1 MNILRDSKRERLCYA
16 RPGSERPGFERPGF
30 TLVELLV
37 VIAIIGVLVALL
49 LPAVQAARES
59 ARRMQCSN
67 HVKQLALAA
76 HNYHD
81 TYLRF
86 PSGQPLGYYST
97 NWYSDAGARNGDRSC
112 WISPLLPF
120 IEQTTIW
127 SQVDAYLRQASPP
140 PHTCQQ
146 PFALVHV
153 KSWRCP
159 SDPNS
164 PKLSGLAQGV
174 HTNYVACHGSSFST
188 PTADPRGLKL
198 DGVFYGI
205 SNTNFAHI
213 TDGSS
218 NTAFMSECLVRPDTS
233 AHDIRG
239 RVWNSIHA
247 CMTFST
253 MHPPNSTVGDNPQ
266 GYCIAAPKM
275 PCATGSITNAYMLA
289 RSQHPAGV
297 NTAMA
302 DGSVRMTPNAINSV
316 VWLAQGTREGGEV
329 TE

>member
-1 MNILRDSKRERLCYA
+1 MNILRDLRRERPLLKRLFPKRQA
-16 RPGSERPGFERPGF
+16 F

-86 PSGQPLGYYST
+86 PAGEPLGFYSAT
-97 NWYSDAGARNGDRSC
+97 WYADVGNRNGDRSC

-120 IEQTTIW
+120 IEQNNIW
-127 SQVDAYLRQASPP
+127 SQVDTYLAQANPP

-146 PFALVHV
+146 PFSRVHV
-153 KSWRCP
+153 KAWRCP
-159 SDPNS
+159 TDPNS
-164 PKLSGLAQGV
+164 PKLSLLDQGV
-174 HTNYVACHGSSFST
+174 HANYVACHGSGYAT
-188 PTADPRGLKL
+188 PTADPRGLDL
-198 DGVFYGI
+198 NGVFYGI
-205 SNTNFAHI
+205 SKTSFANI
-213 TDGSS
+213 TDGTS
-218 NTAFMSECLVRPDTS
+218 NTAFMSECLVRQDTNV
-233 AHDIRG
+233 HDIRG
-239 RVWNSIHA
+239 RVWNAIHA
-247 CMTFST
+247 CMTFT
-253 MHPPNSTVGDNPQ
+253 TLYPPNSTVGDNVQ
-266 GYCIAAPKM
+266 SYCVPDKKM
-275 PCATGSITNAYMLA
+275 PCATASTTNAYMLA

-302 DGSVRMTPNAINSV
+302 DGSVRMITNSINTTA
-316 VWLAQGTREGGEV
+316 WLAMGTREGGEV
-329 TE
+329 NPE

>member
-1 MNILRDSKRERLCYA
+1 MSCVCKRERCVA
-16 RPGSERPGFERPGF
+16 SRAGF

-49 LPAVQAARES
+49 LPAVQAAREA

-76 HNYHD
+76 HNYHG

-86 PSGQPLGYYST
+86 PAGQPLGYYSSS
-97 NWYSDAGARNGDRSC
+97 WYPDVGARNGDRSC

-120 IEQTTIW
+120 IEQSTIW
-127 SQVDAYLRQASPP
+127 SQVDTYLAQASPP

-153 KSWRCP
+153 KTWRCP
-159 SDPNS
+159 SDPNA
-164 PKLSGLAQGV
+164 PKLSALAQGV
-174 HTNYVACHGSSFST
+174 HANYVACHGSGFAT
-188 PTADPRGLKL
+188 PTADPRGLNL

-205 SNTNFAHI
+205 SKTRFADI
-213 TDGSS
+213 TDGTS
-218 NTAFMSECLVRPDTS
+218 NTAFMSECLVRQDTT

-266 GYCIAAPKM
+266 GYCVVEKKM
-275 PCATGSITNAYMLA
+275 PCATGATTNAYLLA

-302 DGSVRMTPNAINSV
+302 DGSVRMITNSINTAA
-316 VWLAQGTREGGEV
+316 WLALGTREGGE
-329 TE
+329 TIPE

>member
-1 MNILRDSKRERLCYA
+1 MSMFRNSQRVRHGLTQ
-16 RPGSERPGFERPGF
+16 GF

-81 TYLRF
+81 TNLRF
-86 PSGQPLGYYST
+86 PAGQPLGYYSAT
-97 NWYSDAGARNGDRSC
+97 WYADVGNRNGDRSC
-112 WISPLLPF
+112 WISPLLPYV
-120 IEQTTIW
+120 EQTSMW
-127 SQVDAYLRQASPP
+127 GQVNAYLSQANPP

-153 KSWRCP
+153 KTWRCP
-159 SDPNS
+159 TDPNS
-164 PKLSGLAQGV
+164 PKLSALAQGV
-174 HTNYVACHGSSFST
+174 HANYVACHGNSYAT
-188 PTADPRGLKL
+188 PTADPRGLDL
-198 DGVFYGI
+198 NGVFYGI
-205 SNTNFAHI
+205 SKTSFAHI

-218 NTAFMSECLVRPDTS
+218 NTAFISETLVRQDTNV
-233 AHDIRG
+233 HDIRG

-247 CMTFST
+247 SMSFTT
-253 MHPPNSTVGDNPQ
+253 MYPPNSTVGDNVQ
-266 GYCIAAPKM
+266 SYCVPDKKM
-275 PCATGSITNAYMLA
+275 PCATASTTNAYLLA
-289 RSQHPAGV
+289 RSHHPAGV

-302 DGSVRMTPNAINSV
+302 DGSVRMITNSINTTA
-316 VWLAQGTREGGEV
+316 WLAMGTREGGEV
-329 TE
+329 VPE

>member
-1 MNILRDSKRERLCYA
+1 MNILPVCKRIRQ
-16 RPGSERPGFERPGF
+16 GF

-67 HVKQLALAA
+67 HIKQLALAA

-81 TYLRF
+81 TNGRF
-86 PSGQPLGYYST
+86 PPGQPLGYFSDT
-97 NWYSDAGARNGDRSC
+97 WYPDVGARNGDRSC

-120 IEQTTIW
+120 YEQATIW
-127 SQVDAYLRQASPP
+127 SQVDAYLSQASPP

-146 PFALVHV
+146 PFARVHV
-153 KSWRCP
+153 KIWRCP
-159 SDPNS
+159 SDPHS
-164 PKLSGLAQGV
+164 PKLSTLDQGV
-174 HTNYVACHGSSFST
+174 HTNYVACHGSSFAT
-188 PTADPRGLKL
+188 PTADPRGLSL

-205 SNTNFAHI
+205 SKTTFAHI
-213 TDGSS
+213 TDGSA
-218 NTAFMSECLVRPDTS
+218 NTAFLSECLVRPDTS
-233 AHDIRG
+233 IHDIRG

-247 CMTFST
+247 CMTFTT
-253 MHPPNSTVGDNPQ
+253 MYPPNSTIGDNTQ
-266 GYCIAAPKM
+266 TYCVPEKKM
-275 PCATGSITNAYMLA
+275 PCATASNTNAYSLA

-302 DGSVRMTPNAINSV
+302 DGSVRMTSNSIHAA
-316 VWLAQGTREGGEV
+316 VWLAAGTRAGGEV
-329 TE
+329 GD